1 MKFFA
6 SIVLTVM
13 TFLAFAGQTHAIDIG
28 PMTWTPRADWINV
41 KNPSAIPDLAGYKGA
56 AGDGVAD
63 DTAAIQAIF
72 KYIEKNNNGAYLTVY
87 FPAGTYKITQT
98 LTAYHTPNVSLIGC
112 GSDTKISWAGQD
124 GGAMFWP
131 QGVDNMR
138 YIGLTWLGNN
148 HAAVA
153 YEECSYQVYSGGLR
167 HENESFHDFTAKA
180 NYNYQDVK
188 GQMITTPTPPTAA
201 ILSGYPAGLTGETQ
215 IFNCVFVNC
224 ETGVYEAW
232 QTGNFFCWFVECC
245 EFEKCGV
252 GINLHWGGG
261 NSIANCH
268 FDHCTTADILG
279 GGDTHIRHC
288 TSVGGNYFFADPGS
302 DQNPLDADI
311 IEDCWVDGWSN
322 APYVISFH
330 RAGPS
335 TVFDCTFTNPPGN
348 ASKTAIVMNTVGAPN
363 HLTLSNNYAPGLGV
377 DAKMATAN
385 GEVCQIDEV
394 PQGLRF
400 AALPLTSAT
409 QTFLHTT
416 VPPGSTHIFDIG
428 QPPYRA
434 MWTKPANQNGI
445 PDISAAVQA
454 AVNDAQKTGDGATAY
469 IPTGIY
475 NLSTTIKMTGSNYTV
490 EGDGFNTMICW
501 WGPKNGTM
509 FAVDSPQN
517 LRLQFLRLAAI
528 DNTINEIKETAAG
541 PCSMIYDGIHTG
553 GYGLGNPGAGA
564 GIGDPPGLVL
574 SNLPAGSTVFI
585 PHLDSTMTVDNC
597 GPAQILL
604 KYFAN
609 PGCLNVSGTSPK
621 TGFLGTLFTEG
632 GGQLPG
638 AYNIVVDDNQDLVF
652 GDYYV
657 EQCFNDLKLL
667 RGKGTEPGRVTIQ
680 GFNTFSGSNA
690 GGNQPP
696 QYTVNVDNYEGRLF
710 YGGGMIGNWNNQYP
724 ASFNQTGDNPIDM
737 ISMGNS
743 FSKGV
748 KYTVSSAANLI
759 STLNIDMDPYPGVNI
774 EDDPKTVTPS
784 DYLSIA
790 QAFDHLRQLEA
801 VDIETEFGIKT
812 DGPPVAQYS
821 FEGNVLDM
829 TGKYNGT
836 EHNISYVPGLGLLA
850 ASFNGTD
857 SSITMPA
864 PALDGSFSIALWVR
878 TTDKGGTDGWS
889 KGHCLV
895 DGFTGAN
902 GAGFGLWMDGGSVG
916 FGVDKPDAVLTSKTA
931 INDGVWHHLVA
942 TRDSGGKMRLYI
954 DAKPGGEV
962 NGPVGGKEAAKNWE
976 IGARNGAAGSFY
988 KGTIDQLQI
997 FNYVLSAGDIMSL
1010 FDRTK
1015 DSMP

>member
-1 MKFFA
+1 MRRFA
-6 SIVLTVM
+6 SIVFAVM
-13 TFLAFAGQTHAIDIG
+13 TSLAFAGKAPAIDIG

-41 KNPSAIPDLAGYKGA
+41 KNPSAIPAFAGYKGA
-56 AGDGVAD
+56 VGDGVAD

-98 LTAYHTPNVSLIGC
+98 LTSYHTPNVSLIGC

-138 YIGLTWLGNN
+138 YVGLTWLGNN

-180 NYNYQDVK
+180 TYVYQDAK
-188 GQMITTPTPPTAA
+188 GQQITTPTPPTAA

-215 IFNCVFVNC
+215 IFNCVFINC

-232 QTGNFFCWFVECC
+232 QTGNFFCWFIEGC

-261 NSIANCH
+261 NSVANCH

-288 TSVGGNYFFADPGS
+288 TSVGGGYFFADPGS
-302 DQNPLDADI
+302 DQNPLDANI
-311 IEDCWVDGWSN
+311 IEDCWTDGWSN
-322 APYVISFH
+322 GAYAIKFDRS
-330 RAGPS
+330 GPN
-335 TVFDCTFTNPPGN
+335 TVFDCTFTNPPAQ
-348 ASKTAIVMNTVGAPN
+348 ASGLIITGTCSMPSQ
-363 HLTLSNNYAPGLGV
+363 LTLSNNYAPGFPAGAQMIQA
-377 DAKMATAN
+377 DPKAR
-385 GEVCQIDEV
+385 IDQV

-400 AALPLTSAT
+400 AALPLTSAN

-416 VPPGSTHIFDIG
+416 VPPGSTHIFDISL
-428 QPPYRA
+428 PPYRA

-490 EGDGFNTMICW
+490 EGNGFNTMICW
-501 WGPKNGTM
+501 WGPKNGAM

-517 LRLQFLRLAAI
+517 LRLQFLRLATI
-528 DNTINEIKETAAG
+528 DSLSEVVRETSKT

-553 GYGLGNPGAGA
+553 GYSLGNPGAGA
-564 GIGDPPGLVL
+564 NLVTPPGVVL
-574 SNLPAGSTVFI
+574 SDLPAGSTVFM
-585 PHLDSTMTVDNC
+585 PHLDGTLTVDNC
-597 GPAQILL
+597 GPANILI
-604 KYFAN
+604 KYFSN
-609 PGCLNVSGTSPK
+609 PGRLTVSGTAPK
-621 TGFLGTLFTEG
+621 SGFLGTIFTEG
-632 GGQLPG
+632 GGQVPG
-638 AYNIVVDDNQDLVF
+638 AYNILVNDNQDLIF

-657 EQCFNDLKLL
+657 EQCFNDLQML
-667 RGKGTEPGRVTIQ
+667 RGKGTEPGRVTIG
-680 GFNTFSGSNA
+680 GFNTFSGSNN
-690 GGNQPP
+690 GGNQPS
-696 QYTVNVDNYEGRLF
+696 QYTVNVDNYAGRLF
-710 YGGGMIGNWNNQYP
+710 YGGGMVGNWNNQYP

-737 ISMGNS
+737 IFMGNS

-790 QAFDHLRQLEA
+790 QAFDHFRQLEA
-801 VDIETEFGIKT
+801 VDLETEFGIKT
-812 DGPPVAQYS
+812 DGPPVAQFS

-836 EHNISYVPGLGLLA
+836 EHDISYVPGLGMLA

-857 SSITMPA
+857 SSITTPA

-889 KGHCLV
+889 KGHGLI
-895 DGFTGAN
+895 DGFTSAS
-902 GAGFGLWMDGGSVG
+902 GAGFGLWLDGGNVG
-916 FGVDKPDAVLTSKTA
+916 FRVGKSETVLTSKTA
-931 INDGVWHHLVA
+931 INDGGWHHLVA
-942 TRDSGGKMRLYI
+942 TRDSGGKMQLYI
-954 DAKPGGEV
+954 DAKLDGEV
-962 NGPVGGKEAAKNWE
+962 SGPAAGKETPKKLE
-976 IGARNGAAGSFY
+976 IGAQNGSVGSFY

-997 FNYVLSAGDIMSL
+997 FSYVLSPVDIASL
-1010 FDRTK
+1010 CNRTK